1 MKQVTEYRE
10 SQDIL
15 RDELKKIEAWEKEQK
30 DIFFWEKLGRWPFM
44 LLDRLTPKIMKDK
57 LEQLLNELGSFIQNG
72 GKYLVK
78 EETVLNKLKKTARD
92 HVIRQNGAN
101 SVPGAPDQLRDMESA
116 GPGSSPET
124 AWGLK
129 QAAELPLTIMDQT
142 ADDITAGRITFAT
155 AQGATT
161 GIGGVFT
168 IAADIPIMLGL
179 SLKVLQEMA
188 LCYGFDPDD
197 KQERIFIIKCMQF
210 ASADIVG
217 KKAVLE
223 ELALFDDPERQAQV
237 FSQMQGWREVIN
249 TYRDQFGWK
258 KLLQMVPIAGIL
270 FGSIANRSAISDVAE
285 AGKMLYRKR
294 RILMRLAEGGSRPDQ
309 PV

>member
-1 MKQVTEYRE
+1 MKQLTEYRE
-10 SQDIL
+10 SQDVL
-15 RDELKKIEAWEKEQK
+15 RHELKNIEKWEKEQK
-30 DIFFWEKLGRWPFM
+30 DIFFWEKIGRWPFM
-44 LLDRLTPKIMKDK
+44 LLDRLTPKIIKDK

-78 EETVLNKLKKTARD
+78 EETVLNRLKKTAHE
-92 HVIRQNGAN
+92 HVIQQNGADSTSDTQDLPRAGEN
-101 SVPGAPDQLRDMESA
+101 VDSEHSVEPMWE
-116 GPGSSPET
+116 
-124 AWGLK
+124 LK
-129 QAAELPLTIMDQT
+129 QAAELPLTIMDRT
-142 ADDITAGRITFAT
+142 ADDMTSARITFAT

-168 IAADIPIMLGL
+168 IAADIPLLLGL
-179 SLKVLQEMA
+179 SLKVLQEIA
-188 LCYGFDPDD
+188 LCYSFNPHD

-210 ASADIVG
+210 ASSDIVG

-223 ELALFDDPERQAQV
+223 ELALFDDPSRQAQV

-249 TYRDQFGWK
+249 TYRDQFEWK

-294 RILMRLAEGGSRPDQ
+294 RIVMRLAEVESEESR
-309 PV
+309 

>member
-1 MKQVTEYRE
+1 MKPLIEYRE

-15 RDELKKIEAWEKEQK
+15 HRELKQIEKWEKEQK
-30 DIFFWEKLGRWPFM
+30 DIFFWEKIGRWPFM
-44 LLDRLTPKIMKDK
+44 LLDRLTPKIIKDK

-78 EETVLNKLKKTARD
+78 EETILSRLNKTAREYM
-92 HVIRQNGAN
+92 IKQNGID
-101 SVPGAPDQLRDMESA
+101 SVLDTEDQPRVGENAVAEHSDDSV
-116 GPGSSPET
+116 
-124 AWGLK
+124 WDLK
-129 QAAELPLTIMDQT
+129 QVAELPLTIMDQT
-142 ADDITAGRITFAT
+142 ADDITSGRITFAT

-168 IAADIPIMLGL
+168 IAADIPILLGL
-179 SLKVLQEMA
+179 SLKVLQEIA
-188 LCYGFDPDD
+188 LCYGFNPQD

-210 ASADIVG
+210 ASSDIVG

-223 ELALFDDPERQAQV
+223 ELALFDDPSRQAQV

-270 FGSIANRSAISDVAE
+270 FGSMANRSAIHDVAE

-294 RILMRLAEGGSRPDQ
+294 RILKRLSEVENGLE
-309 PV
+309 

>member
-1 MKQVTEYRE
+1 MKQVTAYRE
-10 SQDIL
+10 SQERL
-15 RDELKKIEAWEKEQK
+15 RHELKTIEAWEKAQK

-44 LLDRLTPKIMKDK
+44 LLDRLTPKMIKDK

-78 EETVLNKLKKTARD
+78 EETVLNKLKKTARE
-92 HVIRQNGAN
+92 HVIRQNGVASTSDTQDRLHAGEN
-101 SVPGAPDQLRDMESA
+101 ADSDVSPVP
-116 GPGSSPET
+116 T
-124 AWGLK
+124 WGLK

-142 ADDITAGRITFAT
+142 ADDITSGRITFAA

-168 IAADIPIMLGL
+168 IAADIPILLGL

-188 LCYGFDPDD
+188 LCYGFNPDE

-210 ASADIVG
+210 ASSDIVG

-223 ELALFDDPERQAQV
+223 ELALFDDPSRQAQV

-258 KLLQMVPIAGIL
+258 KLLQMIPIAGIL
-270 FGSIANRSAISDVAE
+270 FGSIANRGAISDVAE

-294 RILMRLAEGGSRPDQ
+294 RILIRLAEEES
-309 PV
+309 

>member
-1 MKQVTEYRE
+1 MKQVVPYRE
-10 SQDIL
+10 SQDLL
-15 RDELKKIEAWEKEQK
+15 RHELKTIEAWEKEQK
-30 DIFFWEKLGRWPFM
+30 DIFFWEKIGRWPFM
-44 LLDRLTPKIMKDK
+44 LLDRLTPKIIKDK

-78 EETVLNKLKKTARD
+78 EETVLNKLKQTARE
-92 HVIRQNGAN
+92 HITRQNGTDLDH
-101 SVPGAPDQLRDMESA
+101 SSES
-116 GPGSSPET
+116 

-129 QAAELPLTIMDQT
+129 QSAELPLTIMDQT
-142 ADDITAGRITFAT
+142 ADEIISGRVTFAT
-155 AQGATT
+155 AQGVTT

-168 IAADIPIMLGL
+168 IAADIPILLGL

-188 LCYGFDPDD
+188 LCYGFNPDD

-210 ASADIVG
+210 ASSDIVG

-223 ELALFDDPERQAQV
+223 ELALFDDPSRQAQV
-237 FSQMQGWREVIN
+237 FSQMQGWREVVN

-270 FGSIANRSAISDVAE
+270 FGSIANRSAIRDVAE
-285 AGKMLYRKR
+285 AGKMLYKKR
-294 RILMRLAEGGSRPDQ
+294 RILIRLAEAKN
-309 PV
+309 

>member
-1 MKQVTEYRE
+1 MKQAAQYRE
-10 SQDIL
+10 GEDQL
-15 RDELKKIEAWEKEQK
+15 RHELKNIEAWEKEQK
-30 DIFFWEKLGRWPFM
+30 DIFFWEKIGRWPFM
-44 LLDRLTPKIMKDK
+44 LLDRLTPKIIKDK

-78 EETVLNKLKKTARD
+78 EETVLNKLKQTAD
-92 HVIRQNGAN
+92 EHITRQN
-101 SVPGAPDQLRDMESA
+101 DTDLDH
-116 GPGSSPET
+116 SPEL

-129 QAAELPLTIMDQT
+129 QSAELPLTIMDQT
-142 ADDITAGRITFAT
+142 ADEIISGRVTFAT

-168 IAADIPIMLGL
+168 IAADIPILLGL

-188 LCYGFDPDD
+188 LCYGFNPDD

-210 ASADIVG
+210 ASSDIVG

-223 ELALFDDPERQAQV
+223 ELALFDDPSRQAQV
-237 FSQMQGWREVIN
+237 FSQMQGWREVVN

-270 FGSIANRSAISDVAE
+270 FGSIANRSAIRDVAE
-285 AGKMLYRKR
+285 AGKMLYKKR
-294 RILMRLAEGGSRPDQ
+294 RILMRLAEAQIDWFVSESR
-309 PV
+309 

>member
-1 MKQVTEYRE
+1 MKQLTEYRE
-10 SQDIL
+10 SQDVL
-15 RDELKKIEAWEKEQK
+15 RHELKNIEKWEKEQK
-30 DIFFWEKLGRWPFM
+30 DIFFWEKIGRWPFM
-44 LLDRLTPKIMKDK
+44 LLDRLTPKVIKDK
-57 LEQLLNELGSFIQNG
+57 LEQLLNEMGSFIQNG

-78 EETVLNKLKKTARD
+78 EETVLNRLKKTAHE
-92 HVIRQNGAN
+92 HVIQQNGADFA
-101 SVPGAPDQLRDMESA
+101 SDTQDLPRAGESA
-116 GPGSSPET
+116 DSEHSAAPTWE
-124 AWGLK
+124 LK
-129 QAAELPLTIMDQT
+129 QAAELPLTVMDRT
-142 ADDITAGRITFAT
+142 ADDMTSGRITFAT

-168 IAADIPIMLGL
+168 IAADIPLLLGL
-179 SLKVLQEMA
+179 SLKVLQEIA
-188 LCYGFDPDD
+188 LCYGFNPHD

-210 ASADIVG
+210 ASSDIVG

-223 ELALFDDPERQAQV
+223 ELALFDDPSRQAQV

-294 RILMRLAEGGSRPDQ
+294 RILMRLAEVESEESR
-309 PV
+309 

>member
-1 MKQVTEYRE
+1 MKPLIEYRE
-10 SQDIL
+10 SQDVL
-15 RDELKKIEAWEKEQK
+15 HQELKHIEKWEKEQK
-30 DIFFWEKLGRWPFM
+30 DIFFWEKIGRWPFM
-44 LLDRLTPKIMKDK
+44 LLDRLTPKIIKDK
-57 LEQLLNELGSFIQNG
+57 LEQLLNEMGSFIQNG

-78 EETVLNKLKKTARD
+78 EETVLSKLNKTAREY
-92 HVIRQNGAN
+92 IIQQNGADFA
-101 SVPGAPDQLRDMESA
+101 SDPEDQLRAGENADAEHSEES
-116 GPGSSPET
+116 T
-124 AWGLK
+124 WDLK

-142 ADDITAGRITFAT
+142 ADDMTSRRITFAT

-168 IAADIPIMLGL
+168 IAADIPILLGL
-179 SLKVLQEMA
+179 SLKVLQEIA
-188 LCYGFDPDD
+188 LCYGFNPHD

-210 ASADIVG
+210 ASSDIVG

-223 ELALFDDPERQAQV
+223 ELALFDDPSRQAQV
-237 FSQMQGWREVIN
+237 FSQMQGWKEVIN

-294 RILMRLAEGGSRPDQ
+294 RILKRLAEVENGLE
-309 PV
+309 

>member
-1 MKQVTEYRE
+1 MKQAAQYRE
-10 SQDIL
+10 GQDQL
-15 RDELKKIEAWEKEQK
+15 RHELNTIEAWEKEQK
-30 DIFFWEKLGRWPFM
+30 DIFFWEKIGRWPFM
-44 LLDRLTPKIMKDK
+44 LLDRLTPKIIKDK

-72 GKYLVK
+72 GKYLVN
-78 EETVLNKLKKTARD
+78 EETVLNKLKQTTRE
-92 HVIRQNGAN
+92 HIIRQNGTD
-101 SVPGAPDQLRDMESA
+101 SDR
-116 GPGSSPET
+116 SPEP

-142 ADDITAGRITFAT
+142 ADEIISGRVTFAT

-161 GIGGVFT
+161 GVGGVFT
-168 IAADIPIMLGL
+168 IAADIPILLGL

-188 LCYGFDPDD
+188 LCYGFNPDD

-210 ASADIVG
+210 ASSDIVG

-223 ELALFDDPERQAQV
+223 ELALFDDPSRQAQV
-237 FSQMQGWREVIN
+237 FSQMQGWKEVVN

-270 FGSIANRSAISDVAE
+270 FGSIANRSAIRDIAE
-285 AGKMLYRKR
+285 VGKMLYKKR
-294 RILMRLAEGGSRPDQ
+294 RILMRLAEAKN
-309 PV
+309 

>member
-1 MKQVTEYRE
+1 MKQVAPYRE
-10 SQDIL
+10 SQDLL
-15 RDELKKIEAWEKEQK
+15 RHELKTIEAWEKEQK
-30 DIFFWEKLGRWPFM
+30 DIFFWEKIGRWPFM
-44 LLDRLTPKIMKDK
+44 LLDRLTPKIIKDK

-78 EETVLNKLKKTARD
+78 EETVLNKLKQTARE
-92 HVIRQNGAN
+92 HIIRQNGTD
-101 SVPGAPDQLRDMESA
+101 SDH
-116 GPGSSPET
+116 SPES

-142 ADDITAGRITFAT
+142 ADEIISGRVTFAT

-168 IAADIPIMLGL
+168 IAADIPILLGL

-188 LCYGFDPDD
+188 LCYGFNPDD

-210 ASADIVG
+210 ASSDIVG

-223 ELALFDDPERQAQV
+223 ELALFDDPSRQAQV
-237 FSQMQGWREVIN
+237 FSQMQGWREVVN

-270 FGSIANRSAISDVAE
+270 FGSIANRSAIRDVAE
-285 AGKMLYRKR
+285 AGKMLYKKR
-294 RILMRLAEGGSRPDQ
+294 RILMRLAEAKN
-309 PV
+309 

>member
-1 MKQVTEYRE
+1 MKPLIEYRE
-10 SQDIL
+10 SQEIL
-15 RDELKKIEAWEKEQK
+15 HQELKQIEKWEKEQK
-30 DIFFWEKLGRWPFM
+30 DIFFWEKIGRWPFM
-44 LLDRLTPKIMKDK
+44 LLDRLTPKIIKDK

-78 EETVLNKLKKTARD
+78 EETILSRLNKTAREYM
-92 HVIRQNGAN
+92 IKQNGID
-101 SVPGAPDQLRDMESA
+101 SVLDTEDQPRVGENAVAEHYDDSV
-116 GPGSSPET
+116 
-124 AWGLK
+124 WDLK
-129 QAAELPLTIMDQT
+129 QVAELPLTIMDQT
-142 ADDITAGRITFAT
+142 ADDITSGRITFAT

-168 IAADIPIMLGL
+168 IAADIPILLGL
-179 SLKVLQEMA
+179 SLKVLQEIA
-188 LCYGFDPDD
+188 LCYGFNPQD

-210 ASADIVG
+210 ASSDIVG

-223 ELALFDDPERQAQV
+223 ELALFDDPSRQAQV

-270 FGSIANRSAISDVAE
+270 FGSMANRSAISDVAE

-294 RILMRLAEGGSRPDQ
+294 RILKRLSEVENGLE
-309 PV
+309 

>member
-1 MKQVTEYRE
+1 MKQVTAFRE
-10 SQDIL
+10 SQERL
-15 RDELKKIEAWEKEQK
+15 RHELKTIEAWEKAQK

-44 LLDRLTPKIMKDK
+44 LLDRLTPKMIKDK

-78 EETVLNKLKKTARD
+78 EETVLNKLKKTARE
-92 HVIRQNGAN
+92 HVIRQNGAD
-101 SVPGAPDQLRDMESA
+101 SDV
-116 GPGSSPET
+116 SPEPT
-124 AWGLK
+124 WGLK

-142 ADDITAGRITFAT
+142 ADDITSGRITFAT

-168 IAADIPIMLGL
+168 IAADIPILLGL

-188 LCYGFDPDD
+188 LCYGFNPDE

-210 ASADIVG
+210 ASSDIVG

-223 ELALFDDPERQAQV
+223 ELALFDDPSRQAQV
-237 FSQMQGWREVIN
+237 FSQMQGWREVVN

-258 KLLQMVPIAGIL
+258 KLLQMIPIAGIL
-270 FGSIANRSAISDVAE
+270 FGSIANRSAIRDVAE

-294 RILMRLAEGGSRPDQ
+294 RILMRLVEEES
-309 PV
+309 

>member
-1 MKQVTEYRE
+1 MKQVAPYRE
-10 SQDIL
+10 DQDQL
-15 RDELKKIEAWEKEQK
+15 RHELNNIEAWEKEQK
-30 DIFFWEKLGRWPFM
+30 DIFFWEKIGRWPFM
-44 LLDRLTPKIMKDK
+44 LLDRLTPKIIKDK

-78 EETVLNKLKKTARD
+78 EETVLNKLEQTAREYI
-92 HVIRQNGAN
+92 IRQNGTD
-101 SVPGAPDQLRDMESA
+101 SDR
-116 GPGSSPET
+116 SPEP

-142 ADDITAGRITFAT
+142 ADDMISGRITFAT

-168 IAADIPIMLGL
+168 IAADIPILLGL

-188 LCYGFDPDD
+188 LCYGFNPDD

-210 ASADIVG
+210 ASSDIVG

-223 ELALFDDPERQAQV
+223 ELALFDAPSRQAQV
-237 FSQMQGWREVIN
+237 FSQMQGWREVVN

-258 KLLQMVPIAGIL
+258 KLLQLVPIAGIL
-270 FGSIANRSAISDVAE
+270 FGSIANRSAIRDVAE
-285 AGKMLYRKR
+285 AGKMLYKKR
-294 RILMRLAEGGSRPDQ
+294 RILMRLAEAENES
-309 PV
+309 

>member
-1 MKQVTEYRE
+1 MKPLIEYRE
-10 SQDIL
+10 SQDVL
-15 RDELKKIEAWEKEQK
+15 HQELKQIEKWEKEQK
-30 DIFFWEKLGRWPFM
+30 DIFFWEKIGRWPFM
-44 LLDRLTPKIMKDK
+44 LLDWLTPKIIKDK
-57 LEQLLNELGSFIQNG
+57 LEQLLNEMGSFIQNG

-78 EETVLNKLKKTARD
+78 EETVLSKLNKTAREYM
-92 HVIRQNGAN
+92 IQQNGAASASDTEN
-101 SVPGAPDQLRDMESA
+101 QPHSGENADAEHSAES
-116 GPGSSPET
+116 T
-124 AWGLK
+124 WDLK

-142 ADDITAGRITFAT
+142 ADEMTSGRITFAT

-168 IAADIPIMLGL
+168 IAADIPILLGL
-179 SLKVLQEMA
+179 SLKVLQEIA
-188 LCYGFDPDD
+188 LCYGFNPHD

-210 ASADIVG
+210 ASSDIVG

-223 ELALFDDPERQAQV
+223 ELALFDDPSRQAQV
-237 FSQMQGWREVIN
+237 FSQMQGWKEVIN

-294 RILMRLAEGGSRPDQ
+294 RILKRLAEVENGLE
-309 PV
+309 

>member
-1 MKQVTEYRE
+1 MKQVAQYRE
-10 SQDIL
+10 SQDLL
-15 RDELKKIEAWEKEQK
+15 RHELKTIEAWEKEQK
-30 DIFFWEKLGRWPFM
+30 DIFFWEKIGRWPFM
-44 LLDRLTPKIMKDK
+44 LLDRLTPKIIKDK

-78 EETVLNKLKKTARD
+78 EETVLNKLKRTACE
-92 HVIRQNGAN
+92 HVIRQNGADSN
-101 SVPGAPDQLRDMESA
+101 SNTQDRLHDGENADSD
-116 GPGSSPET
+116 GSFEPT
-124 AWGLK
+124 WGLK

-142 ADDITAGRITFAT
+142 ADDITSGRITFAT

-168 IAADIPIMLGL
+168 IAADIPMLLGM

-188 LCYGFDPDD
+188 ICYGFNPDE

-210 ASADIVG
+210 ASSDIVG

-223 ELALFDDPERQAQV
+223 ELALFDDSSRQAQV

-258 KLLQMVPIAGIL
+258 KLFQMVPIAGIL
-270 FGSIANRSAISDVAE
+270 FGSIANRSAIRDVAE

-294 RILMRLAEGGSRPDQ
+294 RILMRLAEEES
-309 PV
+309 

>member
-1 MKQVTEYRE
+1 MKQLTEYRE
-10 SQDIL
+10 SQDVL
-15 RDELKKIEAWEKEQK
+15 RHELKNIEKWEKEQK
-30 DIFFWEKLGRWPFM
+30 DIFFWEKIGRWPFM
-44 LLDRLTPKIMKDK
+44 LLDRLTPKIIKDK
-57 LEQLLNELGSFIQNG
+57 LEQLLNEMGSFIQNG

-78 EETVLNKLKKTARD
+78 EETVLNRLNKKALE
-92 HVIRQNGAN
+92 HVIQQNGA
-101 SVPGAPDQLRDMESA
+101 DSA
-116 GPGSSPET
+116 SDTQDLPRAGENAKSEHSAEPMWE
-124 AWGLK
+124 LK
-129 QAAELPLTIMDQT
+129 QAAELPLTIMDRT
-142 ADDITAGRITFAT
+142 ADEMTAGRITFAT

-168 IAADIPIMLGL
+168 VAADIPLLLGL
-179 SLKVLQEMA
+179 SLKVLQEIAM
-188 LCYGFDPDD
+188 CYGFNPHD

-210 ASADIVG
+210 ASSDIVG

-223 ELALFDDPERQAQV
+223 ELALFDDPSRQAQV

-294 RILMRLAEGGSRPDQ
+294 RILMRLAEVESEESR
-309 PV
+309 

>member
-1 MKQVTEYRE
+1 MKPLIEYRE
-10 SQDIL
+10 SQDVL
-15 RDELKKIEAWEKEQK
+15 HQELKHMEKWEKEQK
-30 DIFFWEKLGRWPFM
+30 DIFFWEKIGRWPFM
-44 LLDRLTPKIMKDK
+44 LLDRLTPKIIKDK

-78 EETVLNKLKKTARD
+78 EETVLSKLNKTAREYM
-92 HVIRQNGAN
+92 IQQNGAA
-101 SVPGAPDQLRDMESA
+101 SVLDTEDQPRAGENADAEHSEESM
-116 GPGSSPET
+116 
-124 AWGLK
+124 WDLK
-129 QAAELPLTIMDQT
+129 QLAELPLAIMDQT
-142 ADDITAGRITFAT
+142 ADDMTSGRITFAT

-168 IAADIPIMLGL
+168 IAADIPILLGL
-179 SLKVLQEMA
+179 SLKVLQEIA
-188 LCYGFDPDD
+188 LCYGFNPHD

-210 ASADIVG
+210 ASSDIVG

-223 ELALFDDPERQAQV
+223 ELALFDDPSRQAQV

-270 FGSIANRSAISDVAE
+270 FGSMANRSAISDVAE

-294 RILMRLAEGGSRPDQ
+294 RILKRLAEVENGLE
-309 PV
+309 

>member
-1 MKQVTEYRE
+1 MKPLIEYRE
-10 SQDIL
+10 SQDVL
-15 RDELKKIEAWEKEQK
+15 HQELKQIEKWEKEQK
-30 DIFFWEKLGRWPFM
+30 DIFFWEKIGRWPFM
-44 LLDRLTPKIMKDK
+44 LLDRLTPKIIKDK
-57 LEQLLNELGSFIQNG
+57 LEQLLNEMGSFIQNG
-72 GKYLVK
+72 AASASDTEHS
-78 EETVLNKLKKTARD
+78 EESMWD
-92 HVIRQNGAN
+92 
-101 SVPGAPDQLRDMESA
+101 
-116 GPGSSPET
+116 
-124 AWGLK
+124 LK

-142 ADDITAGRITFAT
+142 ADEMTSGRITFAT

-168 IAADIPIMLGL
+168 IAADIPILLGL
-179 SLKVLQEMA
+179 SLKVLQEIA
-188 LCYGFDPDD
+188 LCYGFNPHD

-210 ASADIVG
+210 ASSDIVG

-223 ELALFDDPERQAQV
+223 ELALFDDPSRQAQV
-237 FSQMQGWREVIN
+237 FSQMQGWKEVIN

-294 RILMRLAEGGSRPDQ
+294 RILKRLAEVENGLE
-309 PV
+309 